1 MVILVSSLLSW
12 FLSNTLALCPS
23 FDVLISNLQTKHP
36 YLGVHMPYGVN
47 VTWNSSICS
56 SGIALRPSFDVSIPN
71 LQPEPPYLGF
81 TCYNVTWNSSI
92 SSSGNQQ
99 LCSHALITF
108 SQWWHVSFLID
119 YIYAFFFWIMEL
131 VYIYN
136 RYETELVGILIINV
150 TRKTLPIQK
159 ITRGL
164 YKGALVSFLT
174 GSGFGKKTYP
184 VSWTSPPL
192 VTCLTIFQNHLGID
206 YLKSIIGSIMY
217 ESCISVNRLPSK
229 LIFCKRLFAG
239 NLFDYFQNHLKF
251 WE

>member
-23 FDVLISNLQTKHP
+23 FDVLISNLETKHP

-119 YIYAFFFWIMEL
+119 YIYAFFFL
-131 VYIYN
+131 NY
-136 RYETELVGILIINV
+136 GI
-150 TRKTLPIQK
+150 
-159 ITRGL
+159 GL
-164 YKGALVSFLT
+164 YIQSLRNRISGNSDNQCYKENFAYTKNHKGF
-174 GSGFGKKTYP
+174 
-184 VSWTSPPL
+184 
-192 VTCLTIFQNHLGID
+192 I
-206 YLKSIIGSIMY
+206 
-217 ESCISVNRLPSK
+217 
-229 LIFCKRLFAG
+229 
-239 NLFDYFQNHLKF
+239 
-251 WE
+251 